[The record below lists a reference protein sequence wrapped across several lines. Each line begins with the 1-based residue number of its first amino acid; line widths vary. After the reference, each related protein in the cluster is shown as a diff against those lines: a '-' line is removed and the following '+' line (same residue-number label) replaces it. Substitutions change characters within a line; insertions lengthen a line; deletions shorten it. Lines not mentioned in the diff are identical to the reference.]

1 MEDSGKKNINVI
13 RKPEPPRLSDYTIP
27 TEPAHNWFK
36 SAPDVGGVAAILAEF
51 DAANRSDQYSQA
63 LRKLIKSKHNVIPDL
78 IARLD
83 GSDLAIAKKAA
94 LALGYMQS
102 PQAIPNLVEALAD
115 PDRQLYSHAA
125 TALGCMGTMEAMR
138 WLIKMLNH
146 KSLHVQASVAKALAR
161 GGLTAV
167 SPLVDILK
175 RGDEL
180 VRIHA
185 AHSLGQINSPLA
197 VPALINALTDPQR
210 AVRLESAWALGQ
222 IRSPLACTAL
232 AARLTDADLNVQSQ
246 SAQALKNIGS
256 PCIPAL
262 SEMLKSPSS
271 DTRTVAARTLGQM
284 AIDLSV
290 PLLIEVLYDDPFPHV
305 RCNAAAALGEIGS
318 LECIYP
324 LSVMLKDGDRSVKNS
339 ALRALRRI
347 NHPQAQE
354 ILKNFTQS
362 VTVPQY
368 LVPQY
373 LAPAIAHNESEMD
386 NYADYTTLQ

>member
-1 MEDSGKKNINVI
+1 MEDSGKSKIEASH
-13 RKPEPPRLSDYTIP
+13 KPEPPRLSDYNINS
-27 TEPAHNWFK
+27 ESEYKWQK

-51 DAANRSDQYSQA
+51 DAATRSDQYSQA
-63 LRKLIKSKHNVIPDL
+63 LRKLIKSKHNIIPDL

-83 GSDLAIAKKAA
+83 GDDLAIAKKAA

-102 PQAIPNLVEALAD
+102 PQAIPNLVEALGN

-125 TALGCMGTMEAMR
+125 TALGCMGTMEAIR
-138 WLIKMLNH
+138 WLVKMLNH
-146 KSLHVQASVAKALAR
+146 KSVQVQASVAKALAR
-161 GGLTAV
+161 GGLSAV

-175 RGDEL
+175 RGEEL

-197 VPALINALTDPQR
+197 VPALINALGDPVR
-210 AVRLESAWALGQ
+210 TVRLEAAWALGQ

-232 AARLTDADLNVQSQ
+232 AARLTDVDLSVQSQ
-246 SAQALKNIGS
+246 AAQALKNIGS

-284 AIDLSV
+284 AIDQSV
-290 PLLIEVLYDDPFPHV
+290 PLLIDVLYNDEFPHV

-318 LECIYP
+318 VECIHP
-324 LSVMLKDGDRSVKNS
+324 LAMMLKDGDRSVRNS
-339 ALRALRRI
+339 AMRALRRI

-354 ILKNFTQS
+354 ILKTFTQS
-362 VTVPQY
+362 INVPQY
-368 LVPQY
+368 LVPT
-373 LAPAIAHNESEMD
+373 INHNENELD
-386 NYADYTTLQ
+386 NYADYTILQ

>member
-1 MEDSGKKNINVI
+1 MEDSGINPTKNNQAI
-13 RKPEPPRLSDYTIP
+13 RKPAPRLSDYTLP
-27 TEPAHNWFK
+27 TEPSFNRFK

-51 DAANRSDQYSQA
+51 DRATRSDQYSQA
-63 LRKLIKSKHNVIPDL
+63 LRKLIKSKYNVVPDL

-83 GSDLAIAKKAA
+83 GNDLAIAKKAA

-115 PDRQLYSHAA
+115 PDRQLSSHAA

-146 KSLHVQASVAKALAR
+146 NSLQVQLAATKALAR

-175 RGDEL
+175 RGEEV

-197 VPALINALTDPQR
+197 VHALINALSDTVR

-232 AARLTDADLNVQSQ
+232 AARLTDIDLSVQSQ
-246 SAQALKNIGS
+246 AAQSLKQIGS
-256 PCIPAL
+256 PCLPAL
-262 SEMLKSPSS
+262 SEMLRSSSS

-284 AIDLSV
+284 GMDGAV
-290 PLLIEVLYDDPFPHV
+290 PLLIEILANDPFPHV
-305 RCNAAAALGEIGS
+305 RCNAAAALGEIGA
-318 LECIYP
+318 LDCIYP
-324 LSVMLKDGDRSVKNS
+324 LSTMLKDGDRSVKNA

-347 NHPQAQE
+347 HHPQAQE

-362 VTVPQY
+362 ITVPEY
-368 LVPQY
+368 LVP
-373 LAPAIAHNESEMD
+373 IANQNEYED
-386 NYADYTTLQ
+386 NYSDFTILQ

>member
-1 MEDSGKKNINVI
+1 MEDSGAKKSEAI
-13 RKPEPPRLSDYTIP
+13 RKPEPPRLSDYTLP
-27 TEPAHNWFK
+27 AEPAYNWSR

-51 DAANRSDQYSQA
+51 DAATRSDQYSQA
-63 LRKLIKSKHNVIPDL
+63 LRKLIKSKHNIVPDL
-78 IARLD
+78 LARLD
-83 GSDLAIAKKAA
+83 GNDLAIAKKAA

-146 KSLHVQASVAKALAR
+146 KSLQVQAAVAKALAR

-197 VPALINALTDPQR
+197 VPALINSLTDSTR
-210 AVRLESAWALGQ
+210 AVRLEAAWALGQ

-232 AARLTDADLNVQSQ
+232 ATRLTDADLSVQSQ
-246 SAQALKNIGS
+246 AAQSLKNIGS
-256 PCIPAL
+256 PCLPAL
-262 SEMLKSPSS
+262 SEMLKNPSS
-271 DTRTVAARTLGQM
+271 DTRTIAARTLGQM
-284 AIDLSV
+284 AIDEAV
-290 PLLIEVLYDDPFPHV
+290 PILIEVLYNDPFPHV
-305 RCNAAAALGEIGS
+305 RCNAAAALGEIAS
-318 LECIYP
+318 NDCIHP
-324 LSVMLKDGDRSVKNS
+324 LSIMLKDSDRSVKNS

-347 NHPQAQE
+347 NQPEAQE
-354 ILKNFTQS
+354 ILKIFTQS

-368 LVPQY
+368 LLPT
-373 LAPAIAHNESEMD
+373 INHNENEVD

>member
-1 MEDSGKKNINVI
+1 MEDSGINPTKNDRAM
-13 RKPEPPRLSDYTIP
+13 RKPAPKLSDYTLP
-27 TEPAHNWFK
+27 SEPSFNPYK
-36 SAPDVGGVAAILAEF
+36 SAPDVGGIAAILAEF
-51 DAANRSDQYSQA
+51 DSATRSDQYSQA
-63 LRKLIKSKHNVIPDL
+63 LRKLIKSKHNVVPDL

-83 GSDLAIAKKAA
+83 GNDLAIAKKAA

-115 PDRQLYSHAA
+115 PNRQLSSHAA
-125 TALGCMGTMEAMR
+125 TALGCMGTIEAMR

-146 KSLHVQASVAKALAR
+146 KSLQVQVSATKALAR

-175 RGDEL
+175 RGEEV

-197 VPALINALTDPQR
+197 VPALINALGDTVR
-210 AVRLESAWALGQ
+210 TVRLEAAWALGQ

-232 AARLTDADLNVQSQ
+232 AARLTDVDLSVQSQ
-246 SAQALKNIGS
+246 AAQSLKQIGS
-256 PCIPAL
+256 PCLPAL
-262 SEMLKSPSS
+262 AEMLKSPSS

-284 AIDLSV
+284 AIDQAV
-290 PLLIEVLYDDPFPHV
+290 PLLIEVLSNDPFPHV
-305 RCNAAAALGEIGS
+305 RCNAAAALGEIGA
-318 LECIYP
+318 LDCIYP
-324 LSVMLKDGDRSVKNS
+324 LSIMLKDSDRSVKNA

-347 NHPQAQE
+347 HHPQAQE

-362 VTVPQY
+362 VSVPQY
-368 LVPQY
+368 LVPI
-373 LAPAIAHNESEMD
+373 AIHNEESYSD
-386 NYADYTTLQ
+386 FTILQ

>member
-1 MEDSGKKNINVI
+1 MEDSGEKKLRAA
-13 RKPEPPRLSDYTIP
+13 RKSEPPKLSDYTVSNES
-27 TEPAHNWFK
+27 TYNWFK
-36 SAPDVGGVAAILAEF
+36 SAPDVGGVAAIFAEF
-51 DAANRSDQYSQA
+51 DAATRSDQYSQA
-63 LRKLIKSKHNVIPDL
+63 LRKLIKSRHNVVPDL

-83 GSDLAIAKKAA
+83 GEDLAIAKKAA

-115 PDRQLYSHAA
+115 CDRQLYTHAA
-125 TALGCMGTMEAMR
+125 TALGCMGTMEALR

-146 KSLHVQASVAKALAR
+146 KSLHVQAAVAKALSR

-180 VRIHA
+180 VKIHA

-197 VPALINALTDPQR
+197 VPALINALNDSNRT
-210 AVRLESAWALGQ
+210 VRLEAAWALGQ
-222 IRSPLACTAL
+222 IRSPLACSAL
-232 AARLTDADLNVQSQ
+232 AARLTDVDLIVQSQ
-246 SAQALKNIGS
+246 AAQALKNIGS
-256 PCIPAL
+256 PCLSAL

-271 DTRTVAARTLGQM
+271 DTRTIAARTLGQM
-284 AIDLSV
+284 AIDQAV
-290 PLLIEVLYDDPFPHV
+290 PILIEVLDNDQFPHV

-318 LECIYP
+318 VECIYP
-324 LSVMLKDGDRSVKNS
+324 LSIVLKDSDRSVRNS

-354 ILKNFTQS
+354 ILRNYTQS
-362 VTVPQY
+362 IT
-368 LVPQY
+368 VPQY
-373 LAPAIAHNESEMD
+373 LAPTISHNESEMD